1 MPNCR
6 HCASLTFAARRVCR
20 PADAP
25 EIRGEVSS
33 SDGLGSMAQLL
44 ADVGRALRIFKRG
57 AIDCCETDVCL
68 HTSCAILTFRESEP
82 GSVSK
87 AASTSLPGPPS

>member
-1 MPNCR
+1 
-6 HCASLTFAARRVCR
+6 
-20 PADAP
+20 
-25 EIRGEVSS
+25 
-33 SDGLGSMAQLL
+33 MAQLL